1 MAYIDLNSLK
11 AYLAITTSVDDGL
24 LTAMI
29 ARAQGIIDAQCGR
42 TFEASADAMRSFDA
56 LHDVSPDRRT
66 LFVHSD
72 LCQLTSVIN
81 GDGQSL
87 PLNMIM
93 TEPRRRAPYYA
104 LTLKRDSGI
113 VWTHLASPEGAI
125 RVTGRWAF
133 SSSAPPDIAH
143 ACLRLAAYLYRQK
156 DTTTDVGTSAPSP
169 DGVIA
174 LPARLPLDV
183 QALLHSYRRL
193 TP

>member
-11 AYLAITTSVDDGL
+11 AYLAITTSMDDGL

-29 ARAQGIIDAQCGR
+29 ARAQAVIDAQCGR
-42 TFEASADAMRSFDA
+42 TFEAGADATRSFDA

-66 LFVHSD
+66 LFVHDD
-72 LCQLTSVIN
+72 LCQVTSVIN
-81 GDGQSL
+81 GDGLSVSL
-87 PLNMIM
+87 SALM

-104 LTLKRDSGI
+104 LTLKRDSGMA
-113 VWTHLASPEGAI
+113 WTYLASPEAAV

-133 SSSAPPDIAH
+133 SVSAPPDIAH

-156 DTTTDVGTSAPSP
+156 DTTTEVGTSAASP

-183 QALLHSYRRL
+183 QALLHGYRRL